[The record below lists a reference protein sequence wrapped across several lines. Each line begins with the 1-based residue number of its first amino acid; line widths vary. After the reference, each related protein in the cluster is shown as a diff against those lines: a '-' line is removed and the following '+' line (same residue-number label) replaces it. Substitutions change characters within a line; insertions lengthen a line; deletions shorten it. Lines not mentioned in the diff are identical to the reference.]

1 MEENNQ
7 QRNMVVMDGV
17 VVDLYPPK
25 SEKAP
30 TVFTIKQTEEFNG
43 TARTNYISGKTFKHD
58 SVRKGAIVHAIGSLR
73 TNRWEKD
80 GVKHRDLEV
89 IFNSITE
96 TGFDGQA
103 IAGSES
109 QERQPMSQA
118 QAIAAAKEEEV
129 IPTDI
134 PEGEVNFD
142 DIPF

>member
-7 QRNMVVMDGV
+7 QRNMVVLDGV

-30 TVFTIKQTEEFNG
+30 TVFTVKQTEEFNG
-43 TARTNYISGKTFKHD
+43 STRTNYISGKTFKHD
-58 SVRKGAIVHAIGSLR
+58 SIRKGAIVHAIGSLR

-89 IFNSITE
+89 IFNKIDE
-96 TGFDGQA
+96 TGFD
-103 IAGSES
+103 
-109 QERQPMSQA
+109 SQA
-118 QAIAAAKEEEV
+118 AESTAKPMTQAKAIGAAKVEEEV
-129 IPTDI
+129 VPTDI

-142 DIPF
+142 NIPF

>member
-43 TARTNYISGKTFKHD
+43 NTRTNYISGKTFKHD
-58 SVRKGAIVHAIGSLR
+58 TVRKGAIVHAIGSLR

-89 IFNSITE
+89 IFNKIDE
-96 TGFDGQA
+96 TGFDSEAAQDRPLKQA
-103 IAGSES
+103 EVVGTL
-109 QERQPMSQA
+109 
-118 QAIAAAKEEEV
+118 KKDEEV

-134 PEGEVNFD
+134 PEGEVSFD